1 LNESE
6 QTMIRPTKPEEKNG
20 ADSMTHTVTCKT
32 FGQPIAPRQP
42 TELARRIA
50 GSIGDSTPVAWAVS
64 FYRFWLA
71 PLPPG
76 DVPREDQG
84 GRPQA
89 A

>member
-1 LNESE
+1 MAD
-6 QTMIRPTKPEEKNG
+6 TAGHKPVG
-20 ADSMTHTVTCKT
+20 P
-32 FGQPIAPRQP
+32 PIAPTQLGRV
-42 TELARRIA
+42 ARRGAESIGDGTPAAWA
-50 GSIGDSTPVAWAVS
+50 GSIW
-64 FYRFWLA
+64 RFWLA